1 MDFRRILRYGKGTLE
16 DLLEK
21 IAKGRG
27 IYKAGD
33 NFVRAMIDELLDRE
47 QGEGGGGDR
56 TAPAT
61 SEQIKLVAST
71 IGVLFEQAYSLYRRA
86 DIKET
91 DEEEMKDINEDE
103 PISEDVFSDK
113 AVGMITTGC
122 LQDPELREMF
132 EQAGMSLE
140 VMKRV
145 IEMPETQQFARD
157 LGFWTVNFFA
167 NESTRM
173 EVADEREEVTE
184 AATPNINPFRNPT
197 GYQGRFS
204 SEFQDEFKMEKWFNI
219 LRE

>member
-1 MDFRRILRYGKGTLE
+1 VRKMDFRRILTYGKGTLE

-27 IYKAGD
+27 IYKSGD
-33 NFVRAMIDELLDRE
+33 DFVRGMIDELLDRE

-71 IGVLFEQAYSLYRRA
+71 IGVLVEQAYSLYRRA

-132 EQAGMSLE
+132 EQAGMGLE

-157 LGFWTVNFFA
+157 LGFWIVNFFA

-184 AATPNINPFRNPT
+184 VNVPDENPEDFD
-197 GYQGRFS
+197 S
-204 SEFQDEFKMEKWFNI
+204 KFQDEFKMEKWFNI

>member
-1 MDFRRILRYGKGTLE
+1 MDFRRILTYGKGTLE

-27 IYKAGD
+27 IYKSGD
-33 NFVRAMIDELLDRE
+33 DFVRGMIDELLDRE

-71 IGVLFEQAYSLYRRA
+71 IGVLVEQAYSLYRRA

-132 EQAGMSLE
+132 EQAGMGLE

-157 LGFWTVNFFA
+157 LGFWIVNFFA

-184 AATPNINPFRNPT
+184 VNVPDENPEDFD
-197 GYQGRFS
+197 S
-204 SEFQDEFKMEKWFNI
+204 KFQDEFKMEKWFNI

>member
-1 MDFRRILRYGKGTLE
+1 MNRVRKMDFRRILTYGKGTLE

-27 IYKAGD
+27 IYKTGD
-33 NFVRAMIDELLDRE
+33 DFVRAMLDDLKGRE
-47 QGEGGGGDR
+47 VDTG
-56 TAPAT
+56 A
-61 SEQIKLVAST
+61 SVKLVAST
-71 IGVLFEQAYSLYRRA
+71 IGVLVEQAYSLYRRA

-91 DEEEMKDINEDE
+91 DEEEMKDIDEDE
-103 PISEDVFSDK
+103 PISEDVFPDT

-122 LQDPELREMF
+122 LQDPELGELF
-132 EQAGMSLE
+132 QEYGISSE
-140 VMKRV
+140 VMKRIV
-145 IEMPETQQFARD
+145 EMPETQQFARD
-157 LGFWTVNFFA
+157 LGFWIVNFFG